1 MKIEHG
7 HAVALR
13 WHFVANQLLTWCS
26 AALLTAGLV
35 ASQLL
40 LGGWFYPAL
49 AAPGFLLVGLAAVAA
64 GAAFW
69 RTRDAPGAWCVGAT
83 LLFVGYLF
91 WRQVTSPD
99 AYAAREDA
107 WLLLGA
113 LAVYLTVAW
122 QLRGE
127 GPRWL
132 VLTVLFLML
141 AVQVGIVI
149 VQFAADAAF
158 HPLADLALR
167 LMLPH
172 GDEGMVNRGFVSG
185 TLAGRGALSAVL
197 QVTTFLALGML
208 VWGRCGPV
216 VKILLLWVTA
226 AGLAALVISLSRAA
240 YLGAMFGLVVFAL
253 VSLFILNRGAAVNRF
268 QIMVAAVV
276 LIVLPLLLAL
286 SVGAESF
293 LVRFRLEEIGG
304 DTYREGLWFITARS
318 MLPLDPWFGVG
329 ANMFDQMS
337 LRYRA
342 GAFDVPPIHAHNDWL
357 QLLVEYGWIGLAL
370 GTVVFV
376 VHFAAGWRNALRL
389 AREAAPTGWLPQSM
403 ELGLV
408 SGALAAWVA
417 QAVHSF
423 FDYRLHIAPVAML
436 LALCAG
442 WLARARLSHA
452 TATPAWWLRLLGL
465 MPAIPGVAL
474 VWWVVS
480 DAPAEFRAIQAENAL
495 LRGEDAVFHAE
506 LAAGLALDPDN
517 PRLLAMA
524 AAYAGRQRG
533 ATLQH
538 LASGPWAEECAAN
551 WRRFLVQRPFSAMG
565 HREYGL
571 AQTHRGLFADALPFH
586 LRGIA
591 LDPDYATGYE
601 YLGYYFLR
609 RERYDEA
616 LRLFRMARRF
626 PGAKVAPQE
635 ITALE
640 EFVRGS
646 GP

>member
-1 MKIEHG
+1 MKVER
-7 HAVALR
+7 ALVLALVSFSVAS
-13 WHFVANQLLTWCS
+13 QLLTWCS
-26 AALLTAGLV
+26 AALLAAGLV

-49 AAPGFLLVGLAAVAA
+49 AAPGFLLVGTAAVVA

-91 WRQVTSPD
+91 WRQATSPD

-113 LAVYLTVAW
+113 LAVYLVVAW

-132 VLTVLFLML
+132 VLTVVFLML
-141 AVQVGIVI
+141 VVQVGIVL
-149 VQFAADAAF
+149 VQFTADAAF
-158 HPLADLALR
+158 HPLADLAPR
-167 LMLPH
+167 LLLPL

-185 TLAGRGALSAVL
+185 TLAGRGSLSAVL

-208 VWGRCGPV
+208 VWGRGGPV
-216 VKILLLWVTA
+216 VKMLLLWVTA
-226 AGLAALVISLSRAA
+226 AGFAALVLSLARAA
-240 YLGAMFGLVVFAL
+240 YLGATLGLVVFAL
-253 VSLFILNRGAAVNRF
+253 VSFFILNRGAMVNRF
-268 QIMVAAVV
+268 RIMAAAVI
-276 LIVLPLLLAL
+276 LIILPLLLAV
-286 SVGAESF
+286 SVGAESL

-304 DTYREGLWFITARS
+304 DAYRERLWFTIVRP
-318 MLPLDPWFGVG
+318 MLPLDPSFGVG

-342 GAFDVPPIHAHNDWL
+342 GLFDVPPIHAHNDWL

-370 GTVVFV
+370 GTVMFV

-389 AREAAPTGWLPQSM
+389 AREAALTGWFPQSM

-442 WLARARLSHA
+442 WLAGARLSYVGA
-452 TATPAWWLRLLGL
+452 PPPRWLRLLGL
-465 MPAIPGVAL
+465 MPAIPGAVL
-474 VWWVVS
+474 VWWVAR
-480 DAPAEFRAIQAENAL
+480 DAPAEWRALQAENAL
-495 LRGEDAVFHAE
+495 LRGEEAVLKAE

-517 PRLLAMA
+517 PRLRAMA

-533 ATLQH
+533 ATLEH
-538 LASGPWAEECAAN
+538 LAGGPWAEECAGD
-551 WRRFLVQRPFSAMG
+551 WRKFLGQRPFSARG
-565 HREYGL
+565 SREYGL
-571 AQTHRGLFADALPFH
+571 AQTHRGLFAEALPFH

-616 LRLFRMARRF
+616 LRLFRLARRL
-626 PGAKVAPQE
+626 PGATVTPQE

-646 GP
+646 SP